1 MVIDVIIRITATPTR
16 TTVDAVQSVGMT
28 FNQPMPGPEVLI
40 TVGTRTVIVG
50 HRVDEA
56 AAAAGTARLPH
67 RVRSLHLLQQ
77 QDLGFEHKATLAER
91 SFVSGEERVYSVEI
105 AILLNGVSFG

>member
-1 MVIDVIIRITATPTR
+1 MDIAVTTH
-16 TTVDAVQSVGMT
+16 TTVAEMRSADSFKVLSSLPT
-28 FNQPMPGPEVLI
+28 PGPEVLT
-40 TVGTRTVIVG
+40 TVGTSTVIVG